1 MHTWPPA
8 RAHINTDATTTV
20 TLAGITRTLS
30 ATSITDGRTKTRELL
45 ASWANHLGR
54 PITAQVTDPEGT
66 WTITVDGTAAASDVT
81 TPTSTTRKWWKK

>member
-30 ATSITDGRTKTRELL
+30 ATSINDGRAKTRELL

-54 PITAQVTDPEGT
+54 PITAHVTDPDGA